1 MVYYC
6 KDNTKLVHF
15 VRELLKKIL
24 ARNDI
29 SLIKLRFFDTSML
42 RKRESNTVV
51 SLVTNYICTIWYN
64 REHTGDKLHI
74 LKKNIISSHSFHK
87 TISKE
92 KMPKIF
98 NDKYCQ
104 IDEEFLENISLVN
117 D

>member
-1 MVYYC
+1 
-6 KDNTKLVHF
+6 
-15 VRELLKKIL
+15 
-24 ARNDI
+24 
-29 SLIKLRFFDTSML
+29 ML

-87 TISKE
+87 TILKE

-98 NDKYCQ
+98 NDNYCQ
-104 IDEEFLENISLVN
+104 MNREFLEDIPHVN
-117 D
+117 NVTDDF